1 MGEIKMKM
9 KIIAVITFIVCNVAI
24 ADDAEDA
31 GAKLYEYFAT
41 FNEKDV
47 HIVAN
52 TIYSTPVHIGG
63 GSGHRVLADPHTA
76 VENLTNLYEQ
86 IEAQGWVES
95 KISDLVICLASESL
109 ALVDTRYSRIDN
121 EGNAIPPAIRTTLYV
136 LQKIDG
142 DWKIVAFYGH
152 DNDKRPSCK

>member
-1 MGEIKMKM
+1 M
-9 KIIAVITFIVCNVAI
+9 KIRIIALLIFVVCNVAV

-41 FNEKDV
+41 FNEKD
-47 HIVAN
+47 IQKVAN
-52 TIYSTPVHIGG
+52 YIYSTPVHIGG
-63 GSGHRVLADPHTA
+63 GAGHRVLASPEAA
-76 VENLTNLYEQ
+76 VENLTGLYEQ

-95 KISDLVICLASESL
+95 KISDLKICIASETL

-136 LQKIDG
+136 LQKLEG
-142 DWKIVAFYGH
+142 DWRVVAFYGH
-152 DNDKRPSCK
+152 NNEMRPACD

>member
-1 MGEIKMKM
+1 MRWL
-9 KIIAVITFIVCNVAI
+9 TLSFCLLVAPGFAS
-24 ADDAEDA
+24 ADDSAEA

-41 FNEKDV
+41 FNEKDA
-47 HIVAN
+47 HKVAN

-63 GSGHRVLADPHTA
+63 GSGHRILADPESA
-76 VENLTNLYEQ
+76 VENLNNLYEQ

-95 KISDLVICLASESL
+95 KIIDLKICLASESL
-109 ALVDTRYSRIDN
+109 ALVDTRYSRINN

-142 DWKIVAFYGH
+142 EWRIVAFYGH
-152 DNDKRPSCK
+152 DNDKRPACD

>member
-1 MGEIKMKM
+1 MRT
-9 KIIAVITFIVCNVAI
+9 KIIAIIAIIVCNVAI

-41 FNEKDV
+41 FNEKDA
-47 HIVAN
+47 HKVAN

-63 GSGHRVLADPHTA
+63 GSGHRVLADPDTA

-142 DWKIVAFYGH
+142 DWRIVAFYGH